1 MKKLNYLV
9 FLFILF
15 LFSSFLA
22 QAESKTVLVAEIDG
36 PITQATVELVEES
49 IDYAESRG
57 LDALIFTID
66 TPGGGLDE
74 THKIVELIEQSNV
87 PIIGYV
93 YPTGA
98 TAWSAGT
105 FVLLSTDIAV
115 MKNHT
120 VIGSCQ
126 PVEMTMTG
134 SRPINESKYI
144 NALTEWIRS
153 IAAENGRNA
162 SIAERFITENLNLNA
177 SNALKYNVIEFI
189 SPSIDTLLR
198 QINGTH
204 VKGKILA
211 TKDAKIEYYSPS
223 PAFHLVSVLS
233 NPALSSILLIIAIF
247 SIIFGIHTPGH
258 GAEVFGVIALILAL
272 IGMGFSVP
280 VISAFFL
287 IVGFVLIII
296 EIFITPGFGFIGTGG
311 IIAILLGSIL
321 LVPSYSNMRWLI
333 SSEYQNI
340 LLLFAIVPTILIA
353 AFFVFALYKVM
364 IIRGKK
370 PVLNRFVGEKAETL
384 DEITPTKTGY
394 VRYRGEYWLAKSAE
408 GRIPARKKVIIEKKE
423 GPILIVKES
432 KD

>member
-134 SRPINESKYI
+134 SRPINDSKYI

-340 LLLFAIVPTILIA
+340 LLLFAIVPTTLIA

>member
-87 PIIGYV
+87 PIVGYV

-105 FVLLSTDIAV
+105 FILLSTDIAV

-162 SIAERFITENLNLNA
+162 SIAEKFITENLNLNA

-204 VKGKILA
+204 VKGKVLA

-311 IIAILLGSIL
+311 IIAMLLGTIL

-340 LLLFAIVPTILIA
+340 LLLSAIVPTILIA

-364 IIRGKK
+364 MIRGKK

>member
-126 PVEMTMTG
+126 PVEVTMTG

-162 SIAERFITENLNLNA
+162 SVAEKFITENLNLNA

-189 SPSIDTLLR
+189 SPSINTLLL
-198 QINGTH
+198 QIDGTH

-340 LLLFAIVPTILIA
+340 LLIFAIVPTILIA
-353 AFFVFALYKVM
+353 AFFVFALYKV
-364 IIRGKK
+364 IKIRKKK
-370 PVLNRFVGEKAETL
+370 PVLNVFNGEKAETL

-394 VRYRGEYWLAKSAE
+394 VRYRGEYWLARSSE
-408 GRIPARKKVIIEKKE
+408 GRIPARKEVIIEKKE
-423 GPILIVKES
+423 GPILIVRKS

>member
-105 FVLLSTDIAV
+105 FILLSTDIAV

>member
-1 MKKLNYLV
+1 
-9 FLFILF
+9 
-15 LFSSFLA
+15 
-22 QAESKTVLVAEIDG
+22 VAEIDG

-105 FVLLSTDIAV
+105 FILLSTDIAV

-384 DEITPTKTGY
+384 DDITPTKTGY
-394 VRYRGEYWLAKSAE
+394 IRYRGEYWLAKSAE

>member
-1 MKKLNYLV
+1 MKKLNHLV

-22 QAESKTVLVAEIDG
+22 QAESKAVLVAEIDG

-87 PIIGYV
+87 PIVGYV

-105 FVLLSTDIAV
+105 FILLSTDIAT

-153 IAAENGRNA
+153 IAAGNGRNA
-162 SIAERFITENLNLNA
+162 SIAEKFITENLNLNA

-189 SPSIDTLLR
+189 SPSIDTLLL

-364 IIRGKK
+364 MIRGKK

-384 DEITPTKTGY
+384 DDITPTKPGY

>member
-1 MKKLNYLV
+1 M
-9 FLFILF
+9 
-15 LFSSFLA
+15 A
-22 QAESKTVLVAEIDG
+22 QAESKAVLVAEIDG

-105 FVLLSTDIAV
+105 FILLSTDIAV

-384 DEITPTKTGY
+384 DDITPTKTGY
-394 VRYRGEYWLAKSAE
+394 IRYRGEYWLAKSAE

>member
-287 IVGFVLIII
+287 IVGFVLIMI

>member
-162 SIAERFITENLNLNA
+162 SVAEKFITENLNLNA